1 MSVCLRAA
9 SSHIPEMS
17 VVTGE
22 TSLGLALTEEWFL
35 GVDCPEEA
43 RSVRPKAAVSA
54 RVLYSRGRVVFF
66 FPPPTTLDRR
76 LLLRNEDFLALI
88 CKEEGENNK

>member
-1 MSVCLRAA
+1 MEKTQEEMLRSPKGGVAYGRELERSMQHKLCMYACTYVCVCVRAA
-9 SSHIPEMS
+9 SSHIPEMT

-22 TSLGLALTEEWFL
+22 TSLGLALTEEWSL

-54 RVLYSRGRVVFF
+54 RVL
-66 FPPPTTLDRR
+66 
-76 LLLRNEDFLALI
+76 
-88 CKEEGENNK
+88 